1 MHPKSDFF
9 TFANM
14 FKQSFLLFLI
24 VIATSCAEKYEVN
37 VTDFAIPEMQ
47 NAAQPFLYSNGKSL
61 YLSWQ
66 ESRDSLNELKYS
78 RLNDTSWAT
87 PETLARGQNWFINWA
102 DFPSLSVTKTNI
114 LSHYL
119 PKSGGSTYA
128 YDINVILTGADTTY
142 KLHDDTVKGEHGF
155 VSSVPYKDD
164 KFFITWLDGRNASME
179 DHHHAGTMSIRAA
192 IINSSGEKENDWLLD
207 EKTCDC
213 CQTSIAN
220 LDNGVIIAY
229 RDRSGE
235 EIRDISIRKYIDG
248 YWTKRETIGNDNW
261 IINGCPVNGPK
272 VVTSGNKTVIAW
284 YSGENDGTHVKMAI
298 SNDDAKTFSNPVL
311 VSDKTLGRVD
321 AAIDHLGNI
330 WVSHISM
337 ETGSPELMAS
347 QYNENGSLLR
357 EVSISEL
364 DGSRNT
370 GFPQMELFEKNLY
383 FAWTTN
389 SATSGIILKRYFI
402 N

>member
-1 MHPKSDFF
+1 MAKLY
-9 TFANM
+9 T
-14 FKQSFLLFLI
+14 LLFLI
-24 VIATSCAEKYEVN
+24 IVASCAEKDMAEIE
-37 VTDFAIPEMQ
+37 DFAAPEMQ
-47 NAAQPFLYSNGKSL
+47 NAAQPFLYSNEKSL
-61 YLSWQ
+61 HLSWQ
-66 ESRDSLNELKYS
+66 ESSDSLNELKYS
-78 RLNDTSWAT
+78 QLNDTTWTS
-87 PETLARGQNWFINWA
+87 PVSLARGENWFINWA
-102 DFPSLSVTKTNI
+102 DFPSMSVNGSNI

-119 PKSGGSTYA
+119 PKSGGSAYA

-164 KFFITWLDGRNASME
+164 KFFVTWLDGRNATME
-179 DHHHAGTMSIRAA
+179 DHHHAGAMSLRAA
-192 IINSSGEKENDWLLD
+192 IINAAGEKENDWLLD

-220 LDNGVIIAY
+220 LENGVIIAY

-248 YWTKRETIGNDNW
+248 YWTQPETIGNDNW

-272 VVTSGNKTVIAW
+272 VATSGKKTVVVW
-284 YSGENDGTHVKMAI
+284 YSGENEGTHVKMAI
-298 SNDDAKTFSNPVL
+298 STDDAKTFSVPIL
-311 VSDKTLGRVD
+311 ISDKTLGRVD
-321 AAIDHLGNI
+321 ALIDVQGNI
-330 WVSHISM
+330 WISHISM
-337 ETGSPELMAS
+337 KSNSPELVAV
-347 QYNENGSLLR
+347 QYGEDGGLIK
-357 EVSISEL
+357 EIIISEL

-383 FAWTTN
+383 FAWTSN
-389 SATSGIILKRYFI
+389 SAASGISLKRYLI